1 MSTLHFARA
10 IFFLVSLMA
19 SMTTTTSAATIT
31 PPQTPPPWP
40 VTTPNVTVGIIQRI
54 DAFPSKFIDPRPVD
68 VWLPAGYSPAR
79 RYAVLYM
86 QDGQMLFDADKTWNK
101 SAWNVHEA
109 LSKLIQAGKVRDTIV
124 VGIPNNG
131 KYRYSEYYP
140 EKMLAMAPQARSDD
154 YRRRAQWGF
163 ALADA
168 YLKFVV
174 EELKPTIDEH
184 FATLSDRANTFV
196 MGSSM
201 GGLISLYTLCEYPQV
216 FGGAAGLSTHWVGH
230 PGAWGYPNKVQNA
243 SLPLAAFSYLQA
255 HLPRPGGHR
264 LYLDHGSIGLDSLY
278 GVHQEFV
285 DQLVKDHGYSARDF
299 SSQVFEG
306 AGHSEADWAARV
318 HIALLHL
325 LGKP

>member
-1 MSTLHFARA
+1 
-10 IFFLVSLMA
+10 
-19 SMTTTTSAATIT
+19 MTTTTSAATIT

-40 VTTPNVTVGIIQRI
+40 VTTPNVTVGSIQRI

-184 FATLSDRANTFV
+184 FHTA
-196 MGSSM
+196 
-201 GGLISLYTLCEYPQV
+201 
-216 FGGAAGLSTHWVGH
+216 GAARLERATRVVQPHVAAVVHHARDGHVVVGDEHEPVVHVELPSEDLDVADHVLAGLVLRMGLAGEHELRRLVGRQEH
-230 PGAWGYPNKVQNA
+230 
-243 SLPLAAFSYLQA
+243 LAQT
-255 HLPRPGGHR
+255 
-264 LYLDHGSIGLDSLY
+264 IGLRQQQR
-278 GVHQEFV
+278 GP
-285 DQLVKDHGYSARDF
+285 LVGG
-299 SSQVFEG
+299 ET
-306 AGHSEADWAARV
+306 AGEADGERLRV
-318 HIALLHL
+318 EQGVATTRPDERDQFGTRLRPCGPHL
-325 LGKP
+325 GGIDVIDPDP